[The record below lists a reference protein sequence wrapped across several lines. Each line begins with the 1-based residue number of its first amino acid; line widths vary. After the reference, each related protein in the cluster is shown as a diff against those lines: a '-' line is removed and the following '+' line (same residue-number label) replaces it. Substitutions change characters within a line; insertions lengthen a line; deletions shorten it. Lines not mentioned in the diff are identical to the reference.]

1 MVGVFVYICLMQIT
15 TIIPCKGRLHHLKDT
30 IDVIARQSI
39 AHEVVIVDYDCP
51 DGTYQWAQTLPYPNV
66 RAVKADTKGSDKF
79 NLSRARNEGVR
90 NSKGDILFFCD
101 ADTLLSPVFLSIHL
115 SKPIEGFF
123 YCGWGYGESTGNL
136 IVQRAVFEQVR
147 GYNEALKG
155 WGFEDIDIYNRMEAA
170 GYQRRPF
177 IGGTRSIQHGDDD
190 RVKHY
195 ENANLWQTNK
205 DNSEITNFEG
215 L

>member
-1 MVGVFVYICLMQIT
+1 MVT
-15 TIIPCKGRLHHLKDT
+15 TIIPCKGRLHHLKET
-30 IDVIARQSI
+30 IQAITDQTIN
-39 AHEVVIVDYDCP
+39 HEVVVVDYDCP
-51 DGTYQWAQTLPYPNV
+51 DGTYQWVNSLGIDNL
-66 RAVKADTKGSDKF
+66 RAFKADTKGSDKF

-101 ADTLLSPVFLSIHL
+101 ADTILSPAFLAVHL
-115 SKPIEGFF
+115 SKPLEGFF

-155 WGFEDIDIYNRMEAA
+155 WGFEDIDIYRRMEAA
-170 GYQRRPF
+170 GYMRKPF
-177 IGGTRSIQHGDDD
+177 IGGTRSISHDNND

-195 ENANLWQTNK
+195 DDNDIWESNK
-205 DNSEITNFEG
+205 RNSEITIFEG